1 MDPRERATFKIQK
14 DTEALENMVNYVTDV
29 YLDQKLKV
37 CPREHGQLCHR
48 RLSGSEAE
56 GMPSEI
62 WSI

>member
-37 CPREHGQLCHR
+37 LAQWYGQLS
-48 RLSGSEAE
+48 LFAE
-56 GMPSEI
+56 I
-62 WSI
+62 NIND